1 MREQI
6 EALLSTAIDTLIA
19 NGTLPAEVAPRIA
32 LDRPRDKSH
41 GDFATNLALML
52 AKPAKQPPRALA
64 EAIIAALPENNLI
77 SKTDIAGPGF
87 INLTLNQDH
96 LIDQLEAAWSDENL
110 GVPQAEQA
118 DTVVIDY
125 SSPNLAKEMHVGHL
139 RSTIIG
145 DAVARTLSL
154 QGHKVIPQNHVGDW
168 GTQFGML
175 LAHMEDELKEQATET
190 LELADLETFYK
201 AAKARFDNEEG
212 FADRARQLVVKLQGG
227 DAYCLKLWKIFIDT
241 SMDHCQEVYDRL
253 GVQLTRADV
262 MAESAYNPELA
273 GVISDLKEKGLLVED
288 AGAQCVFLDEFKG
301 KEGEPLPVI
310 VQKKDGGYLYATT
323 DLAAV
328 RYRND
333 TLQATRMIYVTDARQ
348 ALHFSQIF
356 AVSRK
361 ANYVSDDIRL
371 EHLGF
376 GMVLGKDGRPYKSR
390 DGGVTKL
397 ADLLDEAERRALDLI
412 VSKGS
417 ELSSAEQ
424 KEVARVVGIASV
436 KYADLS
442 KNRTSD
448 YMFDWNTMLSF
459 EGNTAPYLL
468 YANTRVKSVF
478 QRAGVTPESVTGAIE
493 LATEQDQALA
503 KKLALFPEVVA
514 SVGSKG
520 MPHYLCGY
528 LFELAGSFSSFYE
541 ACPILNADDEN
552 LKQSRLKL
560 AALTQRTLEKG
571 LSLLGIATLERM

>member
-6 EALLSTAIDTLIA
+6 EALLTTAINTLIA
-19 NGTLPAEVAPRIA
+19 DGTLPATVTPRIV

-52 AKPAKQPPRALA
+52 AKPAGMNPRALA
-64 EAIIAALPENNLI
+64 EAIITALPENALI
-77 SKTDIAGPGF
+77 EKSDIAGPGF
-87 INLTLNQDH
+87 INFSVNKNQ
-96 LIDQLEAAWSDENL
+96 LIDQLEAAWADDNL
-110 GVPQAEQA
+110 GVPVAAQP

-175 LAHMEDELKEQATET
+175 LAHMEDELKEQSTET

-201 AAKARFDNEEG
+201 AAKTRFDNEEG

-227 DAYCLKLWKIFIDT
+227 DAYCLKLWQIFIDT
-241 SMDHCQEVYDRL
+241 SMEHCQTVYDRL
-253 GVQLTRADV
+253 GVQLTHADV
-262 MAESAYNPELA
+262 MAESAYNNELA
-273 GVISDLKEKGLLVED
+273 SIITDLREKGLLVED
-288 AGAQCVFLDEFKG
+288 QGAQCVFLDEFKG

-328 RYRND
+328 RYRTESLN
-333 TLQATRMIYVTDARQ
+333 ASRIIYVTDARQ
-348 ALHFSQIF
+348 ALHFAQIF
-356 AVSRK
+356 SVSRK
-361 ANYVSDDIRL
+361 ANYASDNVRL

-397 ADLLDEAERRALDLI
+397 ADLLDEAERRALELI
-412 VSKGS
+412 ASKGS
-417 ELSSAEQ
+417 DLSAAEQ
-424 KEVARVVGIASV
+424 ADIARVVGIASV

-448 YMFDWNTMLSF
+448 YMFDWDTMLSF

-478 QRAGVTPESVTGAIE
+478 QRAAIDPASLTGTIQ

-503 KKLALFPEVVA
+503 NKLALFPEIIA

-528 LFELAGSFSSFYE
+528 LFELAGTFSSFYE
-541 ACPILNADDEN
+541 ACPILNADDEA

-571 LSLLGIATLERM
+571 LSLLGIETLERM

>member
-1 MREQI
+1 MREQL
-6 EALLSTAIDTLIA
+6 EALLTAAIDTLIA
-19 NGTLPAEVAPRIA
+19 NGTLPATVTPRIV

-52 AKPAKQPPRALA
+52 AKPAGMNPRALA
-64 EAIIAALPENNLI
+64 EAIIAALPENPLLEK
-77 SKTDIAGPGF
+77 SDIAGPGF
-87 INLTLNQDH
+87 INFSVNKNQ
-96 LIDQLEAAWSDENL
+96 LIEQLEAAWADDNL
-110 GVPQAEQA
+110 GVPVAAQP

-201 AAKARFDNEEG
+201 AAKTRFDEEKG

-227 DAYCLKLWKIFIDT
+227 DAYCLKLWQIFIDT
-241 SMDHCQEVYDRL
+241 SMEHCQTVYDRL
-253 GVQLTRADV
+253 GVQLTHADV
-262 MAESAYNPELA
+262 MAESAYNNELA
-273 GVISDLKEKGLLVED
+273 SIITDLREKGLLVED
-288 AGAQCVFLDEFKG
+288 QGAQCVFLDEFKG

-328 RYRND
+328 RYRTD
-333 TLQATRMIYVTDARQ
+333 TLNATRIIYVTDARQ
-348 ALHFSQIF
+348 ALHFAQIF
-356 AVSRK
+356 NVSRK
-361 ANYVSDDIRL
+361 AGYAKDNVSL

-397 ADLLDEAERRALDLI
+397 ADLLDEAERRALELI
-412 VSKGS
+412 ASKGS
-417 ELSSAEQ
+417 DLSAAEQ
-424 KEVARVVGIASV
+424 ADIARVVGIASV

-448 YMFDWNTMLSF
+448 YMFDWDTMLSF

-478 QRAGVTPESVTGAIE
+478 QRAGIEPVSLTGTIQ

-503 KKLALFPEVVA
+503 NKLARFPEIIA

-528 LFELAGSFSSFYE
+528 LFELAGTFSSFYE
-541 ACPILNADDEN
+541 ACPILNADDEA

-571 LSLLGIATLERM
+571 LSLLGIETLERM

>member
-1 MREQI
+1 MREQL
-6 EALLSTAIDTLIA
+6 EALLTTAIDTLIA
-19 NGTLPAEVAPRIA
+19 NGTLPADITPRIV

-52 AKPAKQPPRALA
+52 AKPAGLNPRALA
-64 EAIIAALPENNLI
+64 EAIIAALPENTLLA
-77 SKTDIAGPGF
+77 KCDIAGPGF
-87 INLTLNQDH
+87 INFSINQNQ
-96 LIDQLEAAWSDENL
+96 LIDQLEAAWADSNL
-110 GVPQAEQA
+110 GVPLAEQA

-145 DAVARTLSL
+145 DAVARTLSM

-175 LAHMEDELKEQATET
+175 LAHMEDELKEQASET
-190 LELADLETFYK
+190 LQLSDLETFYK
-201 AAKARFDNEEG
+201 AAKTRFDEEEG
-212 FADRARQLVVKLQGG
+212 FADRARNLVVQLQGG
-227 DAYCLKLWKIFIDT
+227 DAHCLKLWQEFINV
-241 SMDHCQEVYDRL
+241 SMEHCQAVYDRL
-253 GVQLTRADV
+253 GVQLTHADV
-262 MAESAYNPELA
+262 MAESAYNNELA
-273 GVISDLKEKGLLVED
+273 SVVTDLRAQGLLVED
-288 AGAQCVFLDEFKG
+288 QGAQCVFLDEYKG
-301 KEGEPLPVI
+301 KEGEPLPII
-310 VQKKDGGYLYATT
+310 VQKRDGGYLYATT

-328 RYRND
+328 RYRTD
-333 TLQATRMIYVTDARQ
+333 SLQANRIIYVTDARQ
-348 ALHFSQIF
+348 SLHFDQIF
-356 AVSRK
+356 TLSRK
-361 ANYVSDDIRL
+361 AGYASDAVRL

-412 VSKGS
+412 ASKGS
-417 ELSSAEQ
+417 DLSPAEQ
-424 KEVARVVGIASV
+424 ADIARVVGIASV

-448 YMFDWNTMLSF
+448 YMFDWDTMLSF

-478 QRAGVTPESVTGAIE
+478 QRAGIDPASLTGTIQ
-493 LATEQDQALA
+493 LANEQDQALA
-503 KKLALFPEVVA
+503 NKLARFPEIIA

-528 LFELAGSFSSFYE
+528 LFELAGAFSSFYE
-541 ACPILNADDEN
+541 ASPILNADDEA
-552 LKQSRLKL
+552 LKESRLKL

-571 LSLLGIATLERM
+571 LSLLGIETLERM

>member
-6 EALLSTAIDTLIA
+6 EALLTAAIATLIA
-19 NGTLPAEVAPRIA
+19 NDTLPANVTPRIV

-52 AKPAKQPPRALA
+52 AKPAGLNPRALA
-64 EAIIAALPENNLI
+64 EAIIAALPENDLLE
-77 SKTDIAGPGF
+77 SSDIAGPGF
-87 INLTLNQDH
+87 INFSVNKNQ
-96 LIDQLEAAWSDENL
+96 LIDQLEAAWADDNL
-110 GVPQAEQA
+110 GVPMATQP

-190 LELADLETFYK
+190 LELADLESFYK
-201 AAKARFDNEEG
+201 AAKTRFDEEQG

-227 DAYCLKLWKIFIDT
+227 DAYCLKLWQVFIDT
-241 SMDHCQEVYDRL
+241 SMKHCQAVYERL
-253 GVQLTRADV
+253 GVQLTHADV
-262 MAESAYNPELA
+262 MAESAYNNELA
-273 GVISDLKEKGLLVED
+273 SIITDLRGQGLLVED
-288 AGAQCVFLDEFKG
+288 QGAQCVFLDEFKG

-328 RYRND
+328 RYRTD
-333 TLQATRMIYVTDARQ
+333 VLQASRIIYVTDARQ
-348 ALHFSQIF
+348 ALHFAQIF

-361 ANYVSDDIRL
+361 ANYVSDDVRL

-397 ADLLDEAERRALDLI
+397 ADLLDEAERRALELI
-412 VSKGS
+412 ASKGS
-417 ELSSAEQ
+417 ELSAGEQ
-424 KEVARVVGIASV
+424 ADIARVVGIASV

-448 YMFDWNTMLSF
+448 YMFDWDTMLSF

-478 QRAGVTPESVTGAIE
+478 QRAGIEPASLTGAIL
-493 LATEQDQALA
+493 LATEQDEALA
-503 KKLALFPEVVA
+503 NKLARFPEIIT

-541 ACPILNADDEN
+541 ACPILNADDEA

-571 LSLLGIATLERM
+571 LSLLGIETLERM

>member
-6 EALLSTAIDTLIA
+6 EALLTTAIDTLIA
-19 NGTLPAEVAPRIA
+19 NGTLPAEVAPRIV

-64 EAIIAALPENNLI
+64 EAIIAALPANNLI
-77 SKTDIAGPGF
+77 AKTDIAGPGF
-87 INLTLNQDH
+87 INFTLNQDQ
-96 LIDQLEAAWSDENL
+96 LIGQLEAAWNDENL

-227 DAYCLKLWKIFIDT
+227 DTYCLKLWKIFIET

-262 MAESAYNPELA
+262 MAESAYNPELP
-273 GVISDLKEKGLLVED
+273 GVISDLKDKGLLVED

-328 RYRND
+328 RYRHD
-333 TLQATRMIYVTDARQ
+333 RLQATRMIYVTDARQ

-361 ANYVSDDIRL
+361 ANYVSDAIRL

-417 ELSSAEQ
+417 QLSAEEQ
-424 KEVARVVGIASV
+424 KKIARVVGIASV

-448 YMFDWNTMLSF
+448 YMFDWDTMLSF

-468 YANTRVKSVF
+468 CSSARVLPL
-478 QRAGVTPESVTGAIE
+478 R
-493 LATEQDQALA
+493 
-503 KKLALFPEVVA
+503 
-514 SVGSKG
+514 
-520 MPHYLCGY
+520 
-528 LFELAGSFSSFYE
+528 
-541 ACPILNADDEN
+541 
-552 LKQSRLKL
+552 R
-560 AALTQRTLEKG
+560 
-571 LSLLGIATLERM
+571 

>member
-6 EALLSTAIDTLIA
+6 EALLTAAIDTLIA
-19 NGTLPAEVAPRIA
+19 NGTLPATVTPRIV

-52 AKPAKQPPRALA
+52 AKPAGLNPRALA
-64 EAIIAALPENNLI
+64 EAIIAALPKNDLLEN
-77 SKTDIAGPGF
+77 SDIAGPGF
-87 INLTLNQDH
+87 INFSVNENQ
-96 LIDQLEAAWSDENL
+96 LIDQLEAAWADDNL
-110 GVPQAEQA
+110 GVPMATQP

-175 LAHMEDELKEQATET
+175 LAHMEDALKEQATET

-201 AAKARFDNEEG
+201 AAKTRFDEEEG

-227 DAYCLKLWKIFIDT
+227 DAYCLKLWQVFIDT
-241 SMDHCQEVYDRL
+241 SMEHCQAVYDRL
-253 GVQLTRADV
+253 GVQLTHADV
-262 MAESAYNPELA
+262 MAESAYNNELA
-273 GVISDLKEKGLLVED
+273 SIITDLREQGLLVED
-288 AGAQCVFLDEFKG
+288 QGAQCVFLEEFKG

-328 RYRND
+328 RYRTD
-333 TLQATRMIYVTDARQ
+333 TLQASRIIYVTDARQ
-348 ALHFSQIF
+348 ALHFAQIF

-361 ANYVSDDIRL
+361 ANYASDNVRL

-397 ADLLDEAERRALDLI
+397 ADLLDEAERRALKLI
-412 VSKGS
+412 ASKGS
-417 ELSSAEQ
+417 ELSAAEQ
-424 KEVARVVGIASV
+424 ADIARVVGIASV

-478 QRAGVTPESVTGAIE
+478 QRAGIEPASLTGAIL
-493 LATEQDQALA
+493 LATEQDEALA
-503 KKLALFPEVVA
+503 NKLARFPEIIA

-541 ACPILNADDEN
+541 ACPILNADDEA

-571 LSLLGIATLERM
+571 LSLLGIETLERM

>member
-1 MREQI
+1 MREQL
-6 EALLSTAIDTLIA
+6 EALLTAAIDTLIA
-19 NGTLPAEVAPRIA
+19 NGTLPATVTPRIV

-52 AKPAKQPPRALA
+52 AKPAGMNPRALA
-64 EAIIAALPENNLI
+64 EAIIAALPENPLLEK
-77 SKTDIAGPGF
+77 SDIAGPGF
-87 INLTLNQDH
+87 INFSVNKNQ
-96 LIDQLEAAWSDENL
+96 LIEQLEAAWADDNL
-110 GVPQAEQA
+110 GVPVAAQP

-201 AAKARFDNEEG
+201 AAKTRFDEEEG

-227 DAYCLKLWKIFIDT
+227 DAYCLKLWQIFIDT
-241 SMDHCQEVYDRL
+241 SMEHCQTVYDRL
-253 GVQLTRADV
+253 GVQLTHADV
-262 MAESAYNPELA
+262 MAESAYNNELA
-273 GVISDLKEKGLLVED
+273 SIITDLREKGLLVED
-288 AGAQCVFLDEFKG
+288 QGAQCVFLDEFKG

-328 RYRND
+328 RYRTD
-333 TLQATRMIYVTDARQ
+333 TLNATRIIYVTDARQ
-348 ALHFSQIF
+348 ALHFAQIF
-356 AVSRK
+356 NVSRK
-361 ANYVSDDIRL
+361 AGYAKDNVSL

-397 ADLLDEAERRALDLI
+397 ADLLDEAERRALELI
-412 VSKGS
+412 ASKGS
-417 ELSSAEQ
+417 DLSAAEQ
-424 KEVARVVGIASV
+424 ADIARVVGIASV

-448 YMFDWNTMLSF
+448 YMFDWDTMLSF

-478 QRAGVTPESVTGAIE
+478 QRAGIEPVSLTGTIQ

-503 KKLALFPEVVA
+503 NKLARFPEIIA

-528 LFELAGSFSSFYE
+528 LFELAGTFSSFYE
-541 ACPILNADDEN
+541 ACPILNADDEA

-571 LSLLGIATLERM
+571 LSLLGIETLERM